1 MHYKTEFQA
10 SLAFRGL
17 EYLQFLAAGH
27 RPGHGHTRATGQRWE
42 LMLKLTPHP
51 VWRPLIIYL
60 RWCCIEFLRI
70 LLKTFYV
77 IIIENH
83 CSVVQNCGF
92 QEAFVCNVGA
102 YGGCKYDSAAQC
114 DASVCCYT
122 IKYDIVGE
130 WYYIF
135 PTLHIDR
142 VLVLSAYSA
151 SLSTFHPS
159 SKLWILCC
167 KYCLCIVVMRTLPC
181 TPPHI
186 SAQYGGHML
195 LC

>member
-1 MHYKTEFQA
+1 
-10 SLAFRGL
+10 
-17 EYLQFLAAGH
+17 
-27 RPGHGHTRATGQRWE
+27 
-42 LMLKLTPHP
+42 MLKLTPHP

-60 RWCCIEFLRI
+60 WWCCIEFLRI

-77 IIIENH
+77 IENY
-83 CSVVQNCGF
+83 CCVVQNCGS

-130 WYYIF
+130 WYSQHF
-135 PTLHIDR
+135 TLS
-142 VLVLSAYSA
+142 VLSAYSA
-151 SLSTFHPS
+151 SSSTFHPS

-167 KYCLCIVVMRTLPC
+167 KYCLCIVVMRTLPY

-186 SAQYGGHML
+186 SAQYGGTCCSNVRSL
-195 LC
+195 VAEC